1 MIERQC
7 SQVFFWST
15 VKGLSHRVTYLFGKS
30 YVRIEA
36 LAHSV
41 TKLDEVTSIY
51 LFLAMF
57 NALHLLLQRTV
68 PVPFKNGYMN
78 VGPCLLQIYVG
89 TRLQPWGT
97 TSYIYFNFLLQSHRS
112 RGDRCSSVS
121 HRDNY
126 ETWIVGVGLR
136 FHDRLQRWKCNYTSV
151 FKAFSKG
158 NKCLFMCV
166 RELLKIKY
174 LQDESRLWNQ
184 RTR

>member
-1 MIERQC
+1 MI
-7 SQVFFWST
+7 SKWFWAT
-15 VKGLSHRVTYLFGKS
+15 LVLIHGLT
-30 YVRIEA
+30 IEA

-41 TKLDEVTSIY
+41 TKLDEVTSTY

-57 NALHLLLQRTV
+57 NAVHLLVQRTV
-68 PVPFKNGYMN
+68 PVVPFKNGYMN

-89 TRLQPWGT
+89 KRLQPWGSA
-97 TSYIYFNFLLQSHRS
+97 SYIYFAFILQSHRS

-126 ETWIVGVGLR
+126 ETWIMGVGLR